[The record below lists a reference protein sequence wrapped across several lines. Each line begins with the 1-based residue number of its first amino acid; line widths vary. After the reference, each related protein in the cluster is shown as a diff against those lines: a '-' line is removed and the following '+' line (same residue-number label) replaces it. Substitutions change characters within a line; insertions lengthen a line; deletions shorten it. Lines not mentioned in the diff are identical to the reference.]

1 MGIKCGKLQYNA
13 KSGGSVLICVIYLIF
28 KNLPFSDGGGYFLV
42 ILSAA
47 SLQAR
52 IINPILLDSTNESTL
67 IKYPIVER
75 IKLLMSKIELLDSLD
90 KSKNI
95 LDWHESNI
103 LGKEFSNNYYN
114 YYFPVYSDD
123 SHDYLCVYLRKK
135 IKDNIVK
142 SSTILGYDLRYLSI
156 DIFSAAIGA
165 RQVFYNEINSEYL
178 IWKICNKNLH
188 RLALYNG
195 NKLNAYI
202 EIYRKNSKFIPKQY
216 VGSEENKTLL
226 INCVNEI
233 LINKSNF
240 HRFNNIYVYQ
250 TKQNKSDINRIIDLN
265 FKNIK
270 ILNFNK
276 MIDQTKEYNPLK
288 YIPFVENG
296 IVFKGIDI

>member
-1 MGIKCGKLQYNA
+1 L
-13 KSGGSVLICVIYLIF
+13 
-28 KNLPFSDGGGYFLV
+28 
-42 ILSAA
+42 LSI
-47 SLQAR
+47 SQTSR
-52 IINPILLDSTNESTL
+52 GFFCIEWISTEQGPKIINLEHLKSDIDFSNKNDLESILELYKSNVKSDSKSLSIILNSN
-67 IKYPIVER
+67 
-75 IKLLMSKIELLDSLD
+75 KLLISKIEVLDSLD
-90 KSKNI
+90 RNNDI
-95 LDWHESNI
+95 IDWHESNI
-103 LGKEFSNNYYN
+103 LGKEFCNNYYN
-114 YYFPVYSDD
+114 YYFPVYSDNLYN
-123 SHDYLCVYLRKK
+123 YLCVYLPRK
-135 IKDNIVK
+135 IKDNIIN
-142 SSTILGYDLRYLSI
+142 SSFSLGYEMRYLSI
-156 DIFSAAIGA
+156 DIFSAALGA

-188 RLALYNG
+188 RLVLYNG

-202 EIYRKNSKFIPKQY
+202 EIYKKNNQFISKKYI
-216 VGSEENKTLL
+216 GSKENESLL

-276 MIDQTKEYNPLK
+276 MIDSTKEYNPLK
-288 YIPFVENG
+288 YISYVENG

>member
-1 MGIKCGKLQYNA
+1 MLSISQTSRGFFCIEWISTEQGPKIVNLQHLKSDIDFSNKNDLESILKLY
-13 KSGGSVLICVIYLIF
+13 KSNV
-28 KNLPFSDGGGYFLV
+28 KSDSKS
-42 ILSAA
+42 LS
-47 SLQAR
+47 
-52 IINPILLDSTNESTL
+52 IILDS
-67 IKYPIVER
+67 KQ
-75 IKLLMSKIELLDSLD
+75 LLMSKIELLDSLD

-123 SHDYLCVYLRKK
+123 SHDYLCVYLKKK

-142 SSTILGYDLRYLSI
+142 SSKILGYDLRYLSI

-188 RLALYNG
+188 RLVLYNG

-202 EIYRKNSKFIPKQY
+202 EIYRKNRKFIPKQY

>member
-1 MGIKCGKLQYNA
+1 L
-13 KSGGSVLICVIYLIF
+13 
-28 KNLPFSDGGGYFLV
+28 
-42 ILSAA
+42 LSI
-47 SLQAR
+47 SQTSRGFFCIEWISTEQGPR
-52 IINPILLDSTNESTL
+52 IINLEHLKSDIDFSNKNDLESILELYKSNVKSDSKSLSIILNSN
-67 IKYPIVER
+67 
-75 IKLLMSKIELLDSLD
+75 KLLTSKIEVLDSLD
-90 KSKNI
+90 RNNDI
-95 LDWHESNI
+95 IDWHESNI
-103 LGKEFSNNYYN
+103 LGKEFCNNYYN
-114 YYFPVYSDD
+114 YYFPVYSDNLYN
-123 SHDYLCVYLRKK
+123 YLCVYLPRK
-135 IKDNIVK
+135 IKDNIIN
-142 SSTILGYDLRYLSI
+142 SSFRLGYEMRYLSI
-156 DIFSAAIGA
+156 DIFSAALGA

-188 RLALYNG
+188 RLVLYNG

-202 EIYRKNSKFIPKQY
+202 EIYKKNNQFISKKYI
-216 VGSEENKTLL
+216 GSKENESLL

-276 MIDQTKEYNPLK
+276 MIDSTKEYNPLK
-288 YIPFVENG
+288 YISYVENG

>member
-1 MGIKCGKLQYNA
+1 M
-13 KSGGSVLICVIYLIF
+13 
-28 KNLPFSDGGGYFLV
+28 
-42 ILSAA
+42 LSI
-47 SLQAR
+47 SQTSR
-52 IINPILLDSTNESTL
+52 GFFCIEWISTEQGPKIINLEHLKSDVDFSNKNDLESILELYKSNVKSDSKSLSIILNSN
-67 IKYPIVER
+67 
-75 IKLLMSKIELLDSLD
+75 KLLTSKIEVLDSLD
-90 KSKNI
+90 RNNDI
-95 LDWHESNI
+95 IDWHESNI
-103 LGKEFSNNYYN
+103 LGKEFCNNYYN
-114 YYFPVYSDD
+114 YYFPVYSDNLYN
-123 SHDYLCVYLRKK
+123 YLCVYLPRK
-135 IKDNIVK
+135 IKDNIIN
-142 SSTILGYDLRYLSI
+142 SSFRLGYEMRYLSI
-156 DIFSAAIGA
+156 DIFSAALGA

-188 RLALYNG
+188 RLVLYNG

-202 EIYRKNSKFIPKQY
+202 EIYKKNNQFISKKYI
-216 VGSEENKTLL
+216 GSKENESLL

-276 MIDQTKEYNPLK
+276 MIDSTKEYNPLK
-288 YIPFVENG
+288 YISYVENG

>member
-1 MGIKCGKLQYNA
+1 M
-13 KSGGSVLICVIYLIF
+13 
-28 KNLPFSDGGGYFLV
+28 
-42 ILSAA
+42 LSI
-47 SLQAR
+47 SQTSRGFFCIEWISTEQGPR
-52 IINPILLDSTNESTL
+52 IINLEHLKSDIDFSNKNDLESILELYKSNVKSDSKSLSIILNSN
-67 IKYPIVER
+67 
-75 IKLLMSKIELLDSLD
+75 KLLTSKIEVLDSLD
-90 KSKNI
+90 RNNDI
-95 LDWHESNI
+95 IDWHESNI
-103 LGKEFSNNYYN
+103 LGKEFCNNYYN
-114 YYFPVYSDD
+114 YYFPVYSDNLYN
-123 SHDYLCVYLRKK
+123 YLCVYLPRK
-135 IKDNIVK
+135 IKDNIIN
-142 SSTILGYDLRYLSI
+142 SSFRLGYEMRYLSI
-156 DIFSAAIGA
+156 DIFSAALGA

-188 RLALYNG
+188 RLVLYNG

-202 EIYRKNSKFIPKQY
+202 EIYKKNNQFISKKYI
-216 VGSEENKTLL
+216 GSKENESLL

-276 MIDQTKEYNPLK
+276 MIDSTKEYNPLK
-288 YIPFVENG
+288 YISYVENG

>member
-1 MGIKCGKLQYNA
+1 M
-13 KSGGSVLICVIYLIF
+13 
-28 KNLPFSDGGGYFLV
+28 
-42 ILSAA
+42 LSI
-47 SLQAR
+47 SQTSR
-52 IINPILLDSTNESTL
+52 GFFCIEWISTEQGPKIINLEHLKSDIDFSNKNDLESILELYKSNVKSDSKSLSIILNSN
-67 IKYPIVER
+67 
-75 IKLLMSKIELLDSLD
+75 KLLTSKIEVLDSLD
-90 KSKNI
+90 RNNDI
-95 LDWHESNI
+95 IDWHESNI
-103 LGKEFSNNYYN
+103 LGKEFCNNYYN
-114 YYFPVYSDD
+114 YYFPVYSDNLYN
-123 SHDYLCVYLRKK
+123 YLCVYLPRK
-135 IKDNIVK
+135 IKDNIIN
-142 SSTILGYDLRYLSI
+142 SSFSLGYEMRYLSI
-156 DIFSAAIGA
+156 DIFSAALGA

-188 RLALYNG
+188 RLVLYNG

-202 EIYRKNSKFIPKQY
+202 EIYKKNNQFISKKYI
-216 VGSEENKTLL
+216 GSKENESLL

-276 MIDQTKEYNPLK
+276 MIDSTKEYNPLK
-288 YIPFVENG
+288 YISYVENG

>member
-1 MGIKCGKLQYNA
+1 M
-13 KSGGSVLICVIYLIF
+13 
-28 KNLPFSDGGGYFLV
+28 
-42 ILSAA
+42 LSI
-47 SLQAR
+47 SQTSR
-52 IINPILLDSTNESTL
+52 GFFCIEWISTEQGPKIINLEHLKSDIDFSNKNDLESILELYKSNVKSDSKSLSIILNSN
-67 IKYPIVER
+67 
-75 IKLLMSKIELLDSLD
+75 KLLISKIEVLDSLD
-90 KSKNI
+90 RNNDI
-95 LDWHESNI
+95 IDWHESNI
-103 LGKEFSNNYYN
+103 LGKEFCNNYYN
-114 YYFPVYSDD
+114 YYFPVYSDNLYN
-123 SHDYLCVYLRKK
+123 YLCVYLPRK
-135 IKDNIVK
+135 IKDNIIN
-142 SSTILGYDLRYLSI
+142 SSFRLGYEMRYLSI
-156 DIFSAAIGA
+156 DIFSAALGA

-188 RLALYNG
+188 RLVLYNG

-202 EIYRKNSKFIPKQY
+202 EIYKKNNQFISKKYI
-216 VGSEENKTLL
+216 GSKENESLL

-276 MIDQTKEYNPLK
+276 MIDSTKEYNPLK
-288 YIPFVENG
+288 YISYVENG

>member
-1 MGIKCGKLQYNA
+1 M
-13 KSGGSVLICVIYLIF
+13 
-28 KNLPFSDGGGYFLV
+28 
-42 ILSAA
+42 LSI
-47 SLQAR
+47 SQTSRGFFCIEWISTEQGPR
-52 IINPILLDSTNESTL
+52 IINLEHLKSDIDFSNKNDLESILELYKSNVKSDSKSLSIILNSN
-67 IKYPIVER
+67 
-75 IKLLMSKIELLDSLD
+75 KLLTSKIEVLDSLD
-90 KSKNI
+90 RNNDI
-95 LDWHESNI
+95 IDWHESNI
-103 LGKEFSNNYYN
+103 LGKEFCNNYYN
-114 YYFPVYSDD
+114 YYFPVYSDNLYN
-123 SHDYLCVYLRKK
+123 YLCVYLPRK
-135 IKDNIVK
+135 IKDNIIN
-142 SSTILGYDLRYLSI
+142 SSFSLGYEMRYLSI
-156 DIFSAAIGA
+156 DIFSAALGA

-188 RLALYNG
+188 RLVLYNG

-202 EIYRKNSKFIPKQY
+202 EIYKKNNQFISKKYI
-216 VGSEENKTLL
+216 GSKENESLL

-276 MIDQTKEYNPLK
+276 MIDSTKEYNPLK
-288 YIPFVENG
+288 YISYVENG

>member
-1 MGIKCGKLQYNA
+1 MKSFNQSTIQKEIKELPYGILKILLNA
-13 KSGGSVLICVIYLIF
+13 AASVNINSIAIVGGIVRDLLTKSKYKDYEIIFNDLDIIIEGETTIYL
-28 KNLPFSDGGGYFLV
+28 KELQR
-42 ILSAA
+42 ILGPNKVKIIRNNTTYKTSEITINDIKIDIASA
-47 SLQAR
+47 R
-52 IINPILLDSTNESTL
+52 KEN
-67 IKYPIVER
+67 YPIPGE
-75 IKLLMSKIELLDSLD
+75 
-90 KSKNI
+90 N
-95 LDWHESNI
+95 
-103 LGKEFSNNYYN
+103 
-114 YYFPVYSDD
+114 P
-123 SHDYLCVYLRKK
+123 
-135 IKDNIVK
+135 IVK

-188 RLALYNG
+188 RLVLYNG

-250 TKQNKSDINRIIDLN
+250 TKQNRSDINRIIDLN

>member
-1 MGIKCGKLQYNA
+1 LLSISQTSRGFFCIEWISTEQGPKIVNLQHLKSDIDFSNKNDLENILKLY
-13 KSGGSVLICVIYLIF
+13 KSNV
-28 KNLPFSDGGGYFLV
+28 KSDSKS
-42 ILSAA
+42 LS
-47 SLQAR
+47 
-52 IINPILLDSTNESTL
+52 IILDS
-67 IKYPIVER
+67 KQ
-75 IKLLMSKIELLDSLD
+75 LLMSKIELLDSLD

-123 SHDYLCVYLRKK
+123 SHDYLCVYLKKK

-142 SSTILGYDLRYLSI
+142 SSKILGYDLRYLSI

-188 RLALYNG
+188 RLVLYNG

>member
-1 MGIKCGKLQYNA
+1 M
-13 KSGGSVLICVIYLIF
+13 
-28 KNLPFSDGGGYFLV
+28 
-42 ILSAA
+42 LSI
-47 SLQAR
+47 SQTSR
-52 IINPILLDSTNESTL
+52 GFFCIEWISTEQGPKIINLEHLKSDIDFSNKNDLESILELYKSNVKSDSKSLSIILNSN
-67 IKYPIVER
+67 
-75 IKLLMSKIELLDSLD
+75 KLLTSKIEVLDSLD
-90 KSKNI
+90 RNNDI
-95 LDWHESNI
+95 IDWHESNI
-103 LGKEFSNNYYN
+103 LGKEFCNNYYN
-114 YYFPVYSDD
+114 YYFPVYSDNLYN
-123 SHDYLCVYLRKK
+123 YLCVYLPRK
-135 IKDNIVK
+135 IKDNIIN
-142 SSTILGYDLRYLSI
+142 SSFRLGYEMRYLSI
-156 DIFSAAIGA
+156 DIFSAALGA

-188 RLALYNG
+188 RLVLYNG

-202 EIYRKNSKFIPKQY
+202 EIYKKNNQFISKKYI
-216 VGSEENKTLL
+216 GSKENESLL

-276 MIDQTKEYNPLK
+276 MIDSTKEYNPLK
-288 YIPFVENG
+288 YISYVENG

>member
-1 MGIKCGKLQYNA
+1 L
-13 KSGGSVLICVIYLIF
+13 
-28 KNLPFSDGGGYFLV
+28 
-42 ILSAA
+42 LSI
-47 SLQAR
+47 SQTSR
-52 IINPILLDSTNESTL
+52 GFFCIEWISTEQGPKIINLEHLKSDIDFSNKNDLESILELYKSNVKSDSKSLSIILNSN
-67 IKYPIVER
+67 
-75 IKLLMSKIELLDSLD
+75 KLLTSKIEVLDSLD
-90 KSKNI
+90 RNNDI
-95 LDWHESNI
+95 IDWHESNI
-103 LGKEFSNNYYN
+103 LGKEFCNNYYN
-114 YYFPVYSDD
+114 YYFPVYSDNLYN
-123 SHDYLCVYLRKK
+123 YLCVYLPRK
-135 IKDNIVK
+135 IKDNIIN
-142 SSTILGYDLRYLSI
+142 SSFSLGYEMRYLSI
-156 DIFSAAIGA
+156 DIFSAALGA

-188 RLALYNG
+188 RLVLYNG

-202 EIYRKNSKFIPKQY
+202 EIYKKNNQFISKKYI
-216 VGSEENKTLL
+216 GSKENESLL

-276 MIDQTKEYNPLK
+276 MIDSTKEYNPLK
-288 YIPFVENG
+288 YISYVENG